1 MEGRPAEVEAQREQP
16 AGMVSPVISQEG
28 VAEPVETQQWTLCEQ
43 ATRDALRCLHDVA
56 YLSRCS
62 LADLMARMHGERPQG
77 RDLQQALYRAIE
89 ATRPA
94 AGHPQRPRQ
103 QRRYDVLRLTYL
115 EEKRATEVAETLTIS
130 ERQYYRDLKAAVE
143 QVAGH
148 VLEL

>member
-1 MEGRPAEVEAQREQP
+1 
-16 AGMVSPVISQEG
+16 
-28 VAEPVETQQWTLCEQ
+28 
-43 ATRDALRCLHDVA
+43 
-56 YLSRCS
+56 
-62 LADLMARMHGERPQG
+62 MHGERPQG